1 VKNVHGILVATLTL
15 AAMLLACA
23 LWPQIDLGLAHRIY
37 EAQGGSF
44 GARREGML
52 ILLRDIGIHLPI
64 GLFVIACLLWLTGLL
79 RREEARPTL
88 SNRQMLFLAAS
99 FALGPGLLVNGVLK
113 DVSHRPRPAQLVEF
127 GGQDA
132 FRPWYAFDGGC
143 KSNCSFASGEVAGA
157 AWLLAPASLAP
168 PPWRGI
174 AIAAVGAVTIT
185 VAGLRMAFGG
195 HFLSDVI
202 AAVLVTLASILV
214 VGLLVRRIWAQDG
227 LSDSESSSRSPCHVS
242 PATARGT
249 DQIGD

>member
-1 VKNVHGILVATLTL
+1 MRKVHGILVAMLAL

-23 LWPQIDLGLAHRIY
+23 LWPQIDLGLAHRIH
-37 EAQGGSF
+37 EAQGGGF
-44 GARREGML
+44 GARREGSL
-52 ILLRDIGIHLPI
+52 IFLRDIGIRLPI
-64 GLFVIACLLWLTGLL
+64 GVFAMACLIWLIGLL
-79 RREEARPTL
+79 RREERQTL
-88 SNRQMLFLAAS
+88 SNRHMLFLAAS

-113 DVSHRPRPAQLVEF
+113 DLSHRPRPAQLVEF

-132 FRPWYAFDGGC
+132 FRPWYAFDGAC

-174 AIAAVGAVTIT
+174 AIAAAGAVTIA

-202 AAVLVTLASILV
+202 AAILVTLASIFV
-214 VGLLVRRIWAQDG
+214 VHFLVRRIWADSS
-227 LSDSESSSRSPCHVS
+227 LSDGEGSSRSPCHVS
-242 PATARGT
+242 SATAPPADRARE
-249 DQIGD
+249 